1 MVKKYDI
8 YKNDRKFEIRW
19 SKWLQPISNDNLIV
33 TNIRMNNF
41 QIIRRELMI
50 LNNHMNVS
58 AQSMIILFWI
68 TYRDVNT
75 RHKRKTW
82 CPRSVLIHVS
92 HYSNRRSGRLAN
104 LKTTTWD
111 NDNNKKFN
119 YLSLFVCNLVFWWQ
133 LLR

>member
-1 MVKKYDI
+1 MAKKYDI
-8 YKNDRKFEIRW
+8 YKNYRTFEIRW
-19 SKWLQPISNDNLIV
+19 SKWLKLISNDNLNTKG
-33 TNIRMNNF
+33 TNDI
-41 QIIRRELMI
+41 E
-50 LNNHMNVS
+50 NHMNLS
-58 AQSMIILFWI
+58 APSMIILFWI